1 MFDNVRRVFGHS
13 VVYGSADVAIQAV
26 NFLLLPIYTR
36 VLSPVEYGALALLLV
51 LEAFLKPVYRLGLG
65 TSFVRFY
72 YDYTD
77 ERSRQTLAGTIV
89 ILLLGAGVVLLA
101 ILLAAA
107 GDLTALVIGSSDYVR
122 AFALLALN
130 LALTSFFL
138 VPFGI
143 LRVQERSTTLA
154 SITFARSSGTLI
166 VRLVLVV
173 GLGLGVLGIM
183 LADVIVSL
191 VLLLALASRIRA
203 AVAARFSRA
212 MAREVLRFGLPQ
224 LPQALLHQAMAMSD
238 RFILALYLPLEQ
250 VGVYLIGTSIAS
262 LIKLYPVAF
271 RTAWMP
277 FAFDRMTRPDAPRLF
292 AKLATY
298 AFAVLTFSTLGMV
311 ALAESL
317 VTLMT
322 PAEFHAAVTVVPL
335 LALGM
340 AIQTTMNFVG
350 TSVEVSKRTHLYPLA
365 TAVGAVIAVGGQFIL
380 IPRFGIVGAAVA
392 VGLGQLVLA
401 LTLGA
406 LAQRAYSIPYE
417 WLRLG
422 KLVAVAVALYAL
434 MVTVAPGAGIG
445 VLLVRLGLMAVFPIG
460 LLGLRFFRPAEL
472 ADLRHAL
479 ARVQIG

>member
-1 MFDNVRRVFGHS
+1 M
-13 VVYGSADVAIQAV
+13 
-26 NFLLLPIYTR
+26 
-36 VLSPVEYGALALLLV
+36 
-51 LEAFLKPVYRLGLG
+51 
-65 TSFVRFY
+65 
-72 YDYTD
+72 
-77 ERSRQTLAGTIV
+77 
-89 ILLLGAGVVLLA
+89 
-101 ILLAAA
+101 
-107 GDLTALVIGSSDYVR
+107 
-122 AFALLALN
+122 
-130 LALTSFFL
+130 
-138 VPFGI
+138 
-143 LRVQERSTTLA
+143 
-154 SITFARSSGTLI
+154 
-166 VRLVLVV
+166 LVV

-203 AVAARFSRA
+203 AVTARFSRA

-380 IPRFGIVGAAVA
+380 IPRFGIIGAAVA

-406 LAQRAYSIPYE
+406 LAQRAYAIPYE

-460 LLGLRFFRPAEL
+460 LLGLRFFRPPSSRTSGMRWPACRSGSRAADSHGRHRSRQSVERPRPVDHRQPHTRPAAPAAVRRVRL
-472 ADLRHAL
+472 RADLPLYIRSGNERRVRRDLGATRGGWPGGDRRPSPSLVNAPVRQRLGRRRDCAPLPVGAPGRAARPQAGGADRRHRPRMRCEADELPGGSMGILDCADSTAGRARLSHRLLGHPRCLL
-479 ARVQIG
+479 AA